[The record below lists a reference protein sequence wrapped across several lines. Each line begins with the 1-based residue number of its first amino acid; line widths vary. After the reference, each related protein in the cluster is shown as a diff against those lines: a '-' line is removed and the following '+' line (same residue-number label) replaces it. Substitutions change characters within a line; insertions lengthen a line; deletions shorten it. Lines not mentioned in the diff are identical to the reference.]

1 MAQTIDQ
8 MIDTSLMYMYGMN
21 THQDQETHVTAAY
34 STTDLTISVDNA
46 SILSRGMLEVADE
59 LMQATSVDVNAG
71 TVTIAPY
78 GRGYRGSTAKTGAIG
93 DRLVANPLI
102 PRSMMASAL
111 GEAVLGVFP
120 DLRAEGTTTF
130 TTSGSINT
138 YALPAGTINVLEVN
152 YKTRGPSKEW
162 VPARRYQVNA
172 ATNATAFPTGAS
184 ISLYDQVATGT
195 QVHIVYTAEPTELGT
210 DHTLGFAAVTGL
222 PESSLDVIRYGA
234 AWRLGGMFDTP
245 HLAGKS
251 AEADFASN
259 VRPIG
264 AGQAFGKYM
273 FQLYATRLAAESR
286 KQKESHPVRQHYTR

>member
-111 GEAVLGVFP
+111 GETVLGVFP
-120 DLRAEGTTTF
+120 DIRAEGTTTF

-138 YALPAGTINVLEVN
+138 YALPSGTINVLEVN

-172 ATNATAFPTGAS
+172 DTNATAFPTGAS

-222 PESSLDVIRYGA
+222 PESSL
-234 AWRLGGMFDTP
+234 
-245 HLAGKS
+245 AGKS